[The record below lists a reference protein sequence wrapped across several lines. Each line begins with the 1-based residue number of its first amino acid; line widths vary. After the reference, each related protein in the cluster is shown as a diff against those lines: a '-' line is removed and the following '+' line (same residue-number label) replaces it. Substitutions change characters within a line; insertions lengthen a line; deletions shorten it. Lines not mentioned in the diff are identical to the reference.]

1 MSPKRLCAVLLI
13 VCMAPKMVQAEPDR
27 FALRALGV
35 KVGEMTLSA
44 DLDTTRYAVS
54 GRLATTGLVGAVKR
68 IKFVL
73 QAEGRR
79 NGTSF
84 VPRHYVEDMDTGRR
98 EARVRLDY
106 SNGVAR
112 ASGPEISNRGAHAVT
127 DAQQRGAV
135 DPLTAIFMVLRDQRP
150 EDLCSLR
157 QKIFDG
163 ERLTEI
169 ALTQRREIDGR
180 VQCSGAFTR
189 IGGYAPGDLR
199 QGSQFPVKV
208 TYAPAGPVMRALRVE
223 AQTIY
228 GAATVVRK

>member
-1 MSPKRLCAVLLI
+1 MSHTRLCAVLLI
-13 VCMAPKMVQAEPDR
+13 VCMAPALAQAEPAR

-44 DLDTTRYAVS
+44 DLDATRYAVS
-54 GRLATTGLVGAVKR
+54 GRLATTGLAGAIKR
-68 IKFVL
+68 VEFL
-73 QAEGRR
+73 LLAEGRR
-79 NGTSF
+79 KGARF
-84 VPRHYVEDMDTGRR
+84 QPRRYVEDMDTGQR
-98 EARVRLDY
+98 ESRVRLDY

-112 ASGPEISNRGAHAVT
+112 ASGPEISDRGAHAVT
-127 DAQQRGAV
+127 DAQQRGSV

-169 ALTQRREIDGR
+169 TLSQRRDVGEK

-199 QGSQFPVKV
+199 QGSQFPVTV
-208 TYAPAGPVMRALRVE
+208 TYVPAGPVMRALRVE